1 MPARPRTSAL
11 AAASVHY
18 AQMRAASLA
27 SGGEPDMQLA
37 VSLEDISNS
46 LLTIEDISDFGV
58 NANTAKMDERAWT
71 MFELICERFGT
82 SPLRTRADVRE
93 YPQRTLHL
101 LACLLLHAFVVG
113 VPRDPARKYIKPRSA
128 LAYPL
133 AIIRIF
139 ARWGVELP
147 GYKML
152 VAEVNGL
159 MRLYVRYHG
168 PHSLA
173 PRRAEPMRFATVIR
187 INQIPVDGRLVGN
200 LIWSDSTHLVFTFR
214 RLNRFLIRTAFRL
227 GEIVS
232 HTSGEIMYLTR
243 ASVVW
248 RINGV
253 LIANPTAAQLSGML
267 PGRDGCL
274 VSPPRS
280 KPDQWAEMHCPFTIF
295 LLLSTSPECACGA
308 LRDIELA
315 RPCSGVARE
324 ATALFADE
332 RGQPYT
338 HAKLDPILRIVLTY
352 LFGAAVASIFSW
364 HSYRV
369 GLATMLHAANVPDAV
384 IMLMCRWMCE
394 KSLHVYR
401 RLGASE
407 HERNFQRGTRAAV
420 DSIQTANVVSVVG
433 DQGYAHLLNHL
444 NGNRDR
450 AAAIQDFAT
459 ALSGQQ
465 AAPAA
470 PAPAA
475 TGRPDAHPPPP
486 RRRSAACCCV

>member
-1 MPARPRTSAL
+1 MEGGARACAL
-11 AAASVHY
+11 RV
-18 AQMRAASLA
+18 
-27 SGGEPDMQLA
+27 A
-37 VSLEDISNS
+37 VRCD
-46 LLTIEDISDFGV
+46 
-58 NANTAKMDERAWT
+58 
-71 MFELICERFGT
+71 
-82 SPLRTRADVRE
+82 
-93 YPQRTLHL
+93 
-101 LACLLLHAFVVG
+101 
-113 VPRDPARKYIKPRSA
+113 AR
-128 LAYPL
+128 
-133 AIIRIF
+133 
-139 ARWGVELP
+139 
-147 GYKML
+147 
-152 VAEVNGL
+152 
-159 MRLYVRYHG
+159 
-168 PHSLA
+168 
-173 PRRAEPMRFATVIR
+173 
-187 INQIPVDGRLVGN
+187 VDGN
-200 LIWSDSTHLVFTFR
+200 LTWSDSTHLVFTFR

-475 TGRPDAHPPPP
+475 TGRAAARPAAAPPARAAAHAPPQPPQAPPPP
-486 RRRSAACCCV
+486 PDPRPLAPDNAVGRRVLVSASRWPQYTCREHGGTGWEATISSVTRATAVVRFSFATTADGRP